1 MKILFVC
8 LANTCRSPMAEAVMR
23 HLLAKEPALGWTVD
37 SAAIADWNVG
47 GLPNARSLEVLRGN
61 GLKSRHISRQIR
73 REDFYEFDF
82 ILGMDESN
90 LYDLRKLAPQDCRAR
105 IELLG
110 KYRMEEAD
118 RIIVDPYF
126 EKGIRGFK
134 RCYNQIVVCC
144 RNFIEQNRTAC
155 SGQDDSNYFGVLCP
169 D

>member
-23 HLLAKEPALGWTVD
+23 HLVAKEHLDWTVD
-37 SAAIADWNVG
+37 SAATADWNVG

-73 REDFYEFDF
+73 PEDFYEFDF

-90 LYDLRKLAPQDCRAR
+90 VYDLRKMAPENSRTR

-110 KYRMEEAD
+110 KYRMEESD

-134 RCYNQIVVCC
+134 RCYNQIVICC
-144 RNFIEQNRTAC
+144 QNFIEQNWTEC
-155 SGQDDSNYFGVLCP
+155 SVKDDSNYFGVLCP